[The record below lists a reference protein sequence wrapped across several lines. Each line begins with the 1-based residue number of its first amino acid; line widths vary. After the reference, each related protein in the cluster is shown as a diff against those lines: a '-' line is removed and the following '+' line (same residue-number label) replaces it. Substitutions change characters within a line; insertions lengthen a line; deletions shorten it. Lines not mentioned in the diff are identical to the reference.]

1 MTAAAATQSDDP
13 PTPHATSG
21 DAAPAPDGRSAGTEL
36 PAPQGFPA
44 PPGPAV
50 YCGLTGEIARRIA
63 PHTEADPIAILA
75 QLLVAF
81 GAAVGRGVYFQ
92 LEATRHHPNAFVV
105 LVGDS
110 SRSRKGTAWDHVR
123 ALILHA
129 DPRLA
134 SRIQSGL
141 VSGEGLVAAVA
152 EPDGA
157 APGQVDPN
165 VPDRRLLVVEPEFA
179 TVLKASHRELST
191 LSPTLR
197 LAWDSRPLQLL
208 ARASPARAQTPHIS
222 LIGHITAAELRHHL
236 STLELANGLANRF
249 VWIAC
254 RRHRLLPE
262 GGQPDPL
269 AGTGLK
275 RVLAGALQNA
285 RAAGQVR
292 FDQHARELWHWAY
305 ARMADT
311 EPAGLAGAL
320 QARAEAHAIRLSLL
334 YALSDGEHT
343 IKAEHLRAALA
354 LWDYAARS
362 AAWALSGATGDP
374 LAEQI
379 HQALAANPNGL
390 TRSQI
395 SDVLAHN
402 RSTSEIHRALSA
414 LALAGRAT
422 HRKTPT
428 TGRPAELWQAAPQTT

>member
-1 MTAAAATQSDDP
+1 MTATATQSDDP
-13 PTPHATSG
+13 LTPHAPSG
-21 DAAPAPDGRSAGTEL
+21 DQSAPDGRSTGTEL

-50 YCGLTGEIARRIA
+50 YCGLAGEIAKRIA

-81 GAAVGRGVYFQ
+81 GVAVGRNAYFQ

-110 SRSRKGTAWDHVR
+110 SRSRKGTAWDHAR

-129 DPRLA
+129 DPRL
-134 SRIQSGL
+134 SSHIQSGL

-152 EPDGA
+152 ERENP
-157 APGQVDPN
+157 APGPLDPS
-165 VPDRRLLVVEPEFA
+165 VHDRRLLVVEPEFA

-208 ARASPARAQTPHIS
+208 ARTSPARAQTPHIS
-222 LIGHITAAELRHHL
+222 LIGHITQAELRHHL

-249 VWIAC
+249 IWIAC

-262 GGQPDPL
+262 GGHPDPL

-285 RAAGQVR
+285 RSAGHVR

-305 ARMADT
+305 ARLADP

-362 AAWALSGATGDP
+362 AAWALSDATGDP

-379 HQALAANPNGL
+379 HQALTANPNGL

-402 RSTSEIHRALSA
+402 RSAAEIQRALAA
-414 LALAGRAT
+414 LALAGRVT
-422 HRKTPT
+422 HRKMSTA
-428 TGRPAELWQAAPQTT
+428 GRPAELWQNAPQTT